1 MGSHGNIVMM
11 KQVAVAIALFL
22 VVHSPS
28 PTNAMILDSPSKL
41 VDGVCKK
48 TLNYADCVSAIGSAS
63 ASDLKTLARVS
74 LERAVSNTTN
84 SKDYIDKL
92 AKDKST
98 APALIRALKECVS
111 DYESS
116 AASFKSA
123 KMEIDEDISS
133 ANYDAKV
140 AGDGADSC
148 DTSLKATKKDVPSV
162 KARNYYVKLY
172 SNIGFV
178 ITEQLGG

>member
-1 MGSHGNIVMM
+1 M
-11 KQVAVAIALFL
+11 KQVAAAITLFL

-63 ASDLKTLARVS
+63 ASDLKSLARVS
-74 LERAVSNTTN
+74 LETAVANTSNG
-84 SKDYIDKL
+84 KDYIDKL
-92 AKDKST
+92 AKAKST
-98 APALIRALKECVS
+98 KPTLIPALKECVS
-111 DYESS
+111 DYESA

-123 KMEIDEDISS
+123 KMELDEDISS
-133 ANYDAKV
+133 ANYDAKA
-140 AGDGADSC
+140 AGDGAESC
-148 DTSLKATKKDVPSV
+148 STALKVTKTNVPSV
-162 KARNYYVKLY
+162 EARNYYVRLY

-178 ITEQLGG
+178 ITGQLGG